1 MLRAS
6 LLSTIFVF
14 LGHQALFPNHAYP
27 GGLVAGQL
35 AFSAEALQAQLAV
48 LAAEERLEAFAL
60 AQRFDFLFIAS
71 YSALLFVLLCTPRDA
86 FAKRRATWLLVI
98 TVALSDGLENA
109 LMLGF
114 IEAPQTLT
122 EGRALAYSTFAAVK
136 WAGLAL
142 GRCAYRAPEAFRYT
156 FPLTGLASRMNR
168 PCPLPSGWPF
178 CLRPCC
184 S

>member
-6 LLSTIFVF
+6 LLSTILVF
-14 LGHQALFPNHAYP
+14 LALQVLFPNDAYP

-48 LAAEERLEAFAL
+48 LAAEGRLAAFAL

-71 YSALLFVLLCTPRDA
+71 YSALLIILLRTPQDSSA
-86 FAKRRATWLLVI
+86 RRLALWLLIV

-114 IEAPQTLT
+114 IEAPETLT
-122 EGRALAYSTFAAVK
+122 SGRALAYSTFAAGK

-142 GRCAYRAPEAFRYT
+142 ATVLIA
-156 FPLTGLASRMNR
+156 
-168 PCPLPSGWPF
+168 
-178 CLRPCC
+178 LRRRSAKLSP
-184 S
+184 